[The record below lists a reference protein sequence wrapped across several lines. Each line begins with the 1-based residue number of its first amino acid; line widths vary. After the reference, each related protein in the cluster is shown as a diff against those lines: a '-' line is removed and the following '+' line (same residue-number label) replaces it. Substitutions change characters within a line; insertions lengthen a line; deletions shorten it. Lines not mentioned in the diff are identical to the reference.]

1 MSSHPV
7 YSGVRVA
14 QTLVFC
20 LVFCRSVFFLLFFF
34 FCWPFC
40 CLSFFNLRLLITPSV
55 YSNFSFSYLLPVQFL
70 NTSFHICTSRLS
82 WICGNPYYSW
92 VIDALHSVIYVDIEG
107 CADLVLYVDI
117 EGWSDFVLYYVT
129 SHVSGREHNGARLDD
144 YNDRKLNQ
152 HNPQCRHIK
161 LNQHNPQ
168 CRHIKLNQHNPQC
181 PHIKLNQH
189 NPQCRHWG
197 LCWFSFRSL

>member
-117 EGWSDFVLYYVT
+117 EGCADLVLYVDIEGCADLVLYVDIEGCADLVFDRCNHPSVLHCVPVRKHDW
-129 SHVSGREHNGARLDD
+129 SHYCIYCLQMSHRVTVLSVCRLA
-144 YNDRKLNQ
+144 L
-152 HNPQCRHIK
+152 P
-161 LNQHNPQ
+161 
-168 CRHIKLNQHNPQC
+168 
-181 PHIKLNQH
+181 
-189 NPQCRHWG
+189 
-197 LCWFSFRSL
+197 FM